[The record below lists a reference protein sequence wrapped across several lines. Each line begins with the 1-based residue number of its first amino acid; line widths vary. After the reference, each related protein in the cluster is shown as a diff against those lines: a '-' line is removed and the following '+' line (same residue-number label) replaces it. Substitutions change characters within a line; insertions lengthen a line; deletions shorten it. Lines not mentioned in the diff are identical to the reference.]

1 MAKSGLKKKYIKLA
15 GGNWAKAWKLQ
26 KAAQKKTAKK
36 RKPAKKKVVK
46 RKPVKKKRARKK
58 APVKK
63 RIVKKSAKKR
73 VYKKKPIKKTLKKGV
88 KRVAKKKKKKTS
100 KRGAPG
106 TAMQKNLMQLAQT
119 GTLTA
124 LGAVA
129 AGFLAANVPIKD
141 PRIKSLLPVG
151 AAVVLGMTR
160 IGRGKMMKPVINGLV
175 AASALSMIKQFV
187 PDIPVLAAEDDLLYI
202 PDEELLGQFTPELGG
217 EGFVPEL
224 GYVEDFSDPD
234 LMGEWATPG
243 NYM

>member
-1 MAKSGLKKKYIKLA
+1 MPKTGLKKKYIKQA
-15 GGNWAKAWKLQ
+15 GGDFAKAWRLQ
-26 KAAQKKTAKK
+26 KAAQKKSAK
-36 RKPAKKKVVK
+36 K
-46 RKPVKKKRARKK
+46 RKPVKKKAVKKRSAKKKAVKRK

-63 RIVKKSAKKR
+63 RSVKKTIKKK
-73 VYKKKPIKKTLKKGV
+73 VYKKKKSVKKTLKKGV
-88 KRVAKKKKKKTS
+88 KRVAKKKKTA
-100 KRGAPG
+100 RRRAPG

-141 PRIKSLLPVG
+141 PRIKSLLPVA
-151 AAVVLGMTR
+151 AAVALGATR

-187 PDIPVLAAEDDLLYI
+187 PDIPVLAADDDLLYI
-202 PDEELLGQFTPELGG
+202 PDEELLGEFVPELAG

-224 GYVEDFSDPD
+224 GYVEDFSDAD
-234 LMGEWATPG
+234 LMGEWITPG